1 MENLFSCQYN
11 PSDGRL
17 GHRIPNPGI
26 GLQYTFVRNSF
37 LTLCQPEDHWSYW
50 SCMEMVPWISGK
62 QSLLDGIKPG
72 VYFSEIKLQM
82 KLEWFCFV
90 LLWYHQEPFETKQ
103 TARFQ
108 KGLKIVLIEQTIP
121 QSPVILQ
128 EPLITVTVVYV
139 YRSAIF
145 ISEKYCSVFTSQS
158 CERTLVFAPP
168 AGGSWV
174 RRVQFR
180 CGDRNVL
187 VSLRFAL
194 WLSDI
199 EPHTSAQILFLYSVC
214 SRVNSEVF

>member
-1 MENLFSCQYN
+1 MDMWGRAIQEVGARSVKMLSWGPVSLKPWWERILEWAKKWCWTLLFQNLGSWKEHVSKMFWTSTGPFLRN
-11 PSDGRL
+11 HNVDGRL

-103 TARFQ
+103 TARF
-108 KGLKIVLIEQTIP
+108 
-121 QSPVILQ
+121 
-128 EPLITVTVVYV
+128 
-139 YRSAIF
+139 
-145 ISEKYCSVFTSQS
+145 
-158 CERTLVFAPP
+158 
-168 AGGSWV
+168 
-174 RRVQFR
+174 
-180 CGDRNVL
+180 
-187 VSLRFAL
+187 
-194 WLSDI
+194 
-199 EPHTSAQILFLYSVC
+199 
-214 SRVNSEVF
+214 